1 MKPPPSLRRSR
12 RRRLPAAPD
21 KLPIAKLK
29 LPAGFNIEVY
39 AAGIANARSLAEG
52 DKGTVFVGSRLV
64 DNVYAIVNKD
74 GKRSVKVIAS
84 GLYRP
89 NGVAFK
95 NGTLYIAELSKI
107 SKIDKVEDNLDNPP
121 KPTMIYD
128 NLPKDE
134 AHGWK
139 FIGIGP
145 DNKLYVPVG
154 QPGNNVLHDDAH
166 GQIRRIN
173 LDGSGAEV
181 IARGVRNTVG
191 FDWNPETKQLY
202 FTDNGR
208 DWMSED
214 VPEDELN
221 RITKVGEHFGAPYC
235 LQGNIV
241 DPEFGWG
248 KSCSD
253 YTAPVG
259 LMGPHTAALG
269 MRFYTGNMFPKAY
282 KNAIIVARHG
292 SWNRSKKVGGDV
304 VVVKLNKDGTVKSME
319 PFITGFLENNKLYR
333 PAGRRDADE
342 GRLAAGLRRLER
354 RGLSRH
360 LRQAEGRGAVSASR
374 HCGRSDASRD
384 QITDTCDA
392 WLRRLRIAAYDV
404 RARPPMRKII
414 AALAFALDRILRGA
428 PRRSQERAAPCLACH
443 GEEGQSE
450 TENTPS
456 LGGQQ
461 APYALIQLFMF
472 REKLRDVRA
481 DERDGEA
488 AHRRRSAHLF
498 RFHRQ
503 TAEAGAAGRA
513 PAIPRGCSARQ
524 ALAQQHRCNTCH
536 NTDFSGKDNVPRIA
550 NQREDYLDKTLRE
563 YKDNSRHGY
572 DGTMADVMEPVT
584 PEQIGD
590 LAYYLARVH

>member
-1 MKPPPSLRRSR
+1 MIIGSSAPRGLLLAGAFICVFTFGAAAQQPANPPPAAA
-12 RRRLPAAPD
+12 PAAAPAPLPPGSPLIGRPADNEAAAKLAPVAPPPIAAAVD
-21 KLPIAKLK
+21 KLPTAKLK
-29 LPAGFNIEVY
+29 VPPGFNIEVY
-39 AAGIANARSLAEG
+39 AAGMANARSLAEG
-52 DKGTVFVGSRLV
+52 DKGTIFVGSRLV
-64 DNVYAIVNKD
+64 GNVYAIANKD
-74 GKRSVKVIAS
+74 GKRSVRTLAS

-95 NGTLYIAELSKI
+95 NGTLYIAELSKV
-107 SKIDKVEDNLDNPP
+107 SKIDKVEDNLDASP

-139 FIGIGP
+139 FIAIGP

-166 GQIRRIN
+166 GQIRRMN

-214 VPEDELN
+214 VPQDELN

-259 LMGPHTAALG
+259 LLGPHSAALG

-304 VVVKLNKDGTVKSME
+304 LVVKLNKDGTVKSTE
-319 PFITGFLENNKLYR
+319 PLITGFLENNSYIGR
-333 PAGRRDADE
+333 PVDVMQMKDGSLLVSDDWN
-342 GRLAAGLRRLER
+342 
-354 RGLSRH
+354 
-360 LRQAEGRGAVSASR
+360 GAVYR
-374 HCGRSDASRD
+374 VTYGKPKV
-384 QITDTCDA
+384 
-392 WLRRLRIAAYDV
+392 AA
-404 RARPPMRKII
+404 
-414 AALAFALDRILRGA
+414 
-428 PRRSQERAAPCLACH
+428 Q
-443 GEEGQSE
+443 
-450 TENTPS
+450 
-456 LGGQQ
+456 
-461 APYALIQLFMF
+461 
-472 REKLRDVRA
+472 
-481 DERDGEA
+481 
-488 AHRRRSAHLF
+488 
-498 RFHRQ
+498 
-503 TAEAGAAGRA
+503 
-513 PAIPRGCSARQ
+513 
-524 ALAQQHRCNTCH
+524 
-536 NTDFSGKDNVPRIA
+536 
-550 NQREDYLDKTLRE
+550 
-563 YKDNSRHGY
+563 
-572 DGTMADVMEPVT
+572 
-584 PEQIGD
+584 
-590 LAYYLARVH
+590 